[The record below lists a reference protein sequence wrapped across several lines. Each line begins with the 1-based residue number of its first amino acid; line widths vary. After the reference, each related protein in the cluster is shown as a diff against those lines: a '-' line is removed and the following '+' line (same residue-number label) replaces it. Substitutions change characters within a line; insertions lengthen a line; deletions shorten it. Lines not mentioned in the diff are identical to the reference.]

1 MGICTAPTTITG
13 HLRFAAVE
21 QLEGLADNTRRSYLG
36 AIQRLARCDI
46 SSLGDLVDD
55 RLSAAIRSL
64 TSDGYAAGTISVTI
78 AAARWVARTLNE
90 ADPYGPLSQAAQRVA
105 DRQASPQ
112 QSAVPLVWDKADCA
126 AQIAAA
132 DGTLAGLRDAA
143 IIAVMSDAMLRRSE
157 TAALLWSDLD
167 IDEDGSATLAV
178 RRSKTDQTGN
188 GSRQYL
194 GAATVKRIVVWAE
207 ACGNEQPPVQTA
219 ALFCQVRR
227 GDHVDLG
234 TALSGGAVSQ
244 IVTRRAA
251 AAGVSGAT
259 GHSLRVGSA
268 VSLVRSGASLVD
280 LQHVG
285 RWRSPQMPAAYVRSE
300 LARQAA
306 IARFRYGA
314 L

>member
-1 MGICTAPTTITG
+1 MGISTAPTTITG
-13 HLRFAAVE
+13 HLQFVAVE

-36 AIQRLARCDI
+36 AIQRLERCGI
-46 SSLGDLVDD
+46 SLLGDLVDD
-55 RLSAAIRSL
+55 RLSGAIRSL
-64 TSDGYAAGTISVTI
+64 ARDGYAAGTISVTI
-78 AAARWVARTLNE
+78 AAARWVARALNQ
-90 ADPYGPLSQAAQRVA
+90 ADPYGPRSQAAQRNA

-112 QSAVPLVWDKADCA
+112 QSAVPLVWDKADSA

-132 DGTLAGLRDAA
+132 DGTRAGLRDAA

-157 TAALLWSDLD
+157 TAALTWSDLD

-194 GAATVKRIVVWAE
+194 GGATVKRIVAWAE
-207 ACGNEQPPVQTA
+207 ACGHEQPPVQTT

-227 GDHVDLG
+227 GDHVDPG

-244 IVTRRAA
+244 IVARRAA
-251 AAGVSGAT
+251 AVGVSGAT

-268 VSLVRSGASLVD
+268 VSLMRSGASLVD

-285 RWRSPQMPAAYVRSE
+285 RWRSPHMPAAYVRGE

-314 L
+314 R

>member
-1 MGICTAPTTITG
+1 MAISTAPTTITG

-21 QLEGLADNTRRSYLG
+21 QLESLADNTRRSYLG
-36 AIQRLARCDI
+36 AIQRLALCDI

-55 RLSAAIRSL
+55 RLSVAIRSL
-64 TSDGYAAGTISVTI
+64 ASGGYAAGTISVTI

-90 ADPYGPLSQAAQRVA
+90 PDPYGPRSQAAQRVA
-105 DRQASPQ
+105 NRRASPART
-112 QSAVPLVWDKADCA
+112 AVPLVWEEADRA

-132 DGTLAGLRDAA
+132 DGSIAGLRDAA

-157 TAALLWSDLD
+157 TAALLWPDLD
-167 IDEDGSATLAV
+167 IDGDGSATLAV

-188 GSRQYL
+188 GTRQYL
-194 GAATVKRIVVWAE
+194 GAATVKRIVAWAE
-207 ACGNEQPPVQTA
+207 VCGHRQLPVQA
-219 ALFCQVRR
+219 GALFCQVRR
-227 GDHVDLG
+227 GNHVDLG
-234 TALSGGAVSQ
+234 AALSGGAISQ

-251 AAGVSGAT
+251 AAGVTGAT

-285 RWRSPQMPAAYVRSE
+285 RWRSPQMPASYVRGE
-300 LARQAA
+300 AARQGA